1 VAVWHDSTRKL
12 ALLFAP
18 MVGLL
23 VVTAHPFIV
32 LLFTERYAGSVP
44 VFVVS
49 SLGLLLPVIAVD
61 AVLRVRAETRALF
74 GLNLVRLAVTVAL
87 IVPLVAWFGL
97 VGAALA
103 TVLAAAVAKTLGL
116 ARIGQSMRLPV
127 SRLLPWRG
135 LGRIGAAAAVAA
147 AAAALAQ
154 REIEMPFVSLAVAS
168 VVYGAAYLAALWVLG
183 ALAESE
189 RTAIKA
195 LIGRV
200 GLAGNARPEM

>member
-1 VAVWHDSTRKL
+1 
-12 ALLFAP
+12 
-18 MVGLL
+18 M
-23 VVTAHPFIV
+23 
-32 LLFTERYAGSVP
+32 LLFTERYAEAVP

-103 TVLAAAVAKTLGL
+103 TVLAAAVAKALGL
-116 ARIGQSMRLPV
+116 VRIGRSMRLPV

-135 LGRIGAAAAVAA
+135 LGRIAAAAAVAA
-147 AAAALAQ
+147 AAAALA
-154 REIEMPFVSLAVAS
+154 RMEIETPFVSLVVAS
-168 VVYGAAYLAALWVLG
+168 AVYGAAYLGALWALG
-183 ALAESE
+183 ALAASE
-189 RTAIKA
+189 RTAIRT
-195 LIGRV
+195 LIGRA
-200 GLAGNARPEM
+200 GLAGTARPEM